1 MVRLARP
8 EELFMT
14 AKVAINGLGR
24 IGRATMR
31 AVLDD
36 EEVFELVAVNDIAS
50 ADNLAYLL
58 RHDTVYGSQGP
69 DARSEDGRLTV
80 GDHSIEVLSS
90 KDPAD
95 LAWGDR
101 GIDLVFEC
109 TGKFR
114 KEDELREHLNA
125 GARRVVLSAP
135 AKDDSVPT
143 IVPGVNDDDG
153 RGAEIVSTASCT
165 TNCIAPVMEILER
178 RLGVR
183 KATMTTVHA
192 YTTSQEL
199 VDGPASKW
207 RRGRAAAANIVPTT
221 TGAAEATGKTVAS
234 LQGRFDGVALRV
246 PVAAGSIADIVA
258 LTGRETSA
266 DELAGIFREEAESER
281 YRGVLGVTD
290 DPLVSSDIIGDHHA
304 SVVDLTM
311 ITVTDGDL
319 VKVMAWY
326 DNEAGYAQQMVRYAA
341 QLVGEPVGSSA

>member
-1 MVRLARP
+1 MSAR
-8 EELFMT
+8 
-14 AKVAINGLGR
+14 VAINGLGR

-36 EEVFELVAVNDIAS
+36 DSFELVAVNDIAP

-58 RHDTVYGSQGP
+58 RHDTVYASHGLET
-69 DARSEDGRLTV
+69 RSEDSYLYVNGRT
-80 GDHSIEVLSS
+80 IEVLGIE
-90 KDPAD
+90 DPAE
-95 LAWGDR
+95 LPWSDR
-101 GIDLVFEC
+101 DVELVFEC
-109 TGKFR
+109 TGVFR
-114 KEDELREHLNA
+114 HEDELRRHLEA

-135 AKDDSVPT
+135 AKDDTVPS

-178 RLGVR
+178 RIGVR
-183 KATMTTVHA
+183 KATMSTVHA
-192 YTTSQEL
+192 YTASQEL

-221 TGAAEATGKTVAS
+221 TGAADATGKAVPS
-234 LQGRFDGVALRV
+234 IEGRFDGVALRV

-258 LTGRETSA
+258 VTARETSTE
-266 DELAGIFREEAESER
+266 ELTDIFGEEAESDR
-281 YRGVLGVTD
+281 YRGILGVTD
-290 DPLVSSDIIGDHHA
+290 DPIVSSDIIGDRHA
-304 SVVDLTM
+304 SLVDLTM
-311 ITVTDGDL
+311 TTVTDGDL

-341 QLVGEPVGSSA
+341 QLLRQPAGADT

>member
-1 MVRLARP
+1 MPAR
-8 EELFMT
+8 
-14 AKVAINGLGR
+14 VAINGLGR

-36 EEVFELVAVNDIAS
+36 DSFELVAVNDIAP

-69 DARSEDGRLTV
+69 DARSEDSRLTV
-80 GDHSIEVLSS
+80 GGRTIEVLSIE
-90 KDPAD
+90 DPAELPWD
-95 LAWGDR
+95 DR
-101 GIDLVFEC
+101 DVGLVFEC
-109 TGKFR
+109 TGRFR
-114 KEDELREHLNA
+114 HEDELRKHLEA

-135 AKDDSVPT
+135 AKDDAVPSV
-143 IVPGVNDDDG
+143 VPGVNDDDG
-153 RGAEIVSTASCT
+153 RGAEMVSTASCT

-178 RLGVR
+178 RIGVR

-221 TGAAEATGKTVAS
+221 TGAAEATGKAVPS
-234 LQGRFDGVALRV
+234 VQGRFDGVALRV

-258 LTGRETSA
+258 VTARDTSA
-266 DELAGIFREEAESER
+266 EELASIFREEAESER
-281 YRGVLGVTD
+281 YRGILGVTD
-290 DPLVSSDIIGDHHA
+290 DPLVSSDIIGDRHA
-304 SVVDLTM
+304 SMVDMTM
-311 ITVTDGDL
+311 TTVTDGDL

-341 QLVGEPVGSSA
+341 DLVRQPAGADT